1 MAESLEGA
9 TTPQASG
16 AEHQLILAIVQDED
30 AGPVIEALTKAGFRT
45 TRINTV
51 GGLFKRG
58 NVTLLTGVEP
68 EQVDDL
74 INTLREHCHARPSS
88 DDAPAERA
96 RAVVFVLDAPG
107 FLQV

>member
-1 MAESLEGA
+1 MKLVW
-9 TTPQASG
+9 
-16 AEHQLILAIVQDED
+16 AIVQNED
-30 AGPVIEALTKAGFRT
+30 AGNALKALVGKGYRT

-51 GGLFKRG
+51 GGLLKRG
-58 NVTLLTGVEP
+58 NVTLLTGVDA

-74 INTLREHCHARPSS
+74 IDTLREHCHARASS
-88 DDAPAERA
+88 QEAPADRA